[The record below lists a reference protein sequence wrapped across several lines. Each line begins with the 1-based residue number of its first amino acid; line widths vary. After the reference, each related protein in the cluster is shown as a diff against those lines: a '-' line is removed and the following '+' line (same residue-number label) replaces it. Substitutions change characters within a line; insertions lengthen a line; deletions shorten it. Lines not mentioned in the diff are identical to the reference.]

1 MRNDKNENDKI
12 GLTCF
17 IILTMVFGTRFS
29 SLQHPLLDHLRWIA
43 GAADGGL
50 KLLLAHFVLVLEA
63 LFGGHLLEALAR
75 LSLGQPADKLN
86 HGNANYLLLKTNP
99 QTLNKYLR

>member
-1 MRNDKNENDKI
+1 
-12 GLTCF
+12 
-17 IILTMVFGTRFS
+17 MVFGTRFS
-29 SLQHPLLDHLRWIA
+29 SLHHPLLDHLRWIA

-50 KLLLAHFVLVLEA
+50 KLLFAHFVLVLEA

-75 LSLGQPADKLN
+75 LSLDQVANKLN